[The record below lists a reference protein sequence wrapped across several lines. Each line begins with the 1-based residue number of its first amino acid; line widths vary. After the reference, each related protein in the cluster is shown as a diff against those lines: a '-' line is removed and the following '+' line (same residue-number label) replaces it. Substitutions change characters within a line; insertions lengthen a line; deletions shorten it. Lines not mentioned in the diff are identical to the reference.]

1 MLKLAA
7 ACLFLLLAAMTVA
20 QAQEQQELP
29 NNPMFFTRSSCDNA
43 PKMISVLSEKYG
55 EELLF
60 IGEGMTF
67 DAKTGQPY
75 TGGMMFL
82 TNQDTGTFSVV
93 QLFADGVGC
102 MIMLGTNFTPYS
114 GGPIQ

>member
-20 QAQEQQELP
+20 QAQEQQLP
-29 NNPMFFTRSSCDNA
+29 NNPMYFTRSSCDNA
-43 PKMISVLSEKYG
+43 PKMLGLLTEKYG

-60 IGEGMTF
+60 IGEGITF
-67 DAKTGQPY
+67 DARTGQPF

-93 QLFADGVGC
+93 QVFADGVGC
-102 MIMLGTNFTPYS
+102 MIMNGREFTPYG